1 MKRLATRFLC
11 LFLSVTMLFSLETL
25 AFASDVSALS
35 SETPETALDV
45 IITDSG
51 VYIHDIYY
59 SRAEFMQ
66 LLDTSVEISVLQPM
80 SAAGALMA
88 GAWLV
93 PGIGEIVVTAAGVIF
108 IAGVAV
114 EAGSWIIDAVKQW
127 FADKASQET
136 QEAYNDAKEK
146 GEPTDDHYVQN
157 GGSSLPKK
165 GNPNSSKDHV
175 VDGSLKQRRYYD
187 KNGDADMDID
197 YHHSGVKHKFPHRH
211 YWNNN
216 VRGPEMPF

>member
-1 MKRLATRFLC
+1 MNKETIIGYNNLGIELVQGYGLTETSPVIATETDKEKRPGAVGVVF
-11 LFLSVTMLFSLETL
+11 
-25 AFASDVSALS
+25 
-35 SETPETALDV
+35 
-45 IITDSG
+45 DSIE
-51 VYIHDIYY
+51 VKIENPD
-59 SRAEFMQ
+59 EN
-66 LLDTSVEISVLQPM
+66 
-80 SAAGALMA
+80 
-88 GAWLV
+88 
-93 PGIGEIVVTAAGVIF
+93 GIGEIVVTAAGVIF

-146 GEPTDDHYVQN
+146 GEPTDDHSVQN

>member
-88 GAWLV
+88 GAWLDRKS
-93 PGIGEIVVTAAGVIF
+93 VV
-108 IAGVAV
+108 
-114 EAGSWIIDAVKQW
+114 
-127 FADKASQET
+127 
-136 QEAYNDAKEK
+136 
-146 GEPTDDHYVQN
+146 
-157 GGSSLPKK
+157 
-165 GNPNSSKDHV
+165 
-175 VDGSLKQRRYYD
+175 
-187 KNGDADMDID
+187 
-197 YHHSGVKHKFPHRH
+197 
-211 YWNNN
+211 
-216 VRGPEMPF
+216 